1 MCTELKVLW
10 LYVRHLVAEVAKFC
24 TVVPYIFSIIVVDH
38 PSHPFTHMCAYQFIF
53 IEQEKPYN
61 SKADLSFQQCGCL
74 GWNLSHVTHVEP
86 RNQRQLIHS
95 WKICWP
101 LECIILHLLYLPVFF
116 FVRWN
121 DRVHGKTSEAFYIW
135 IEDPE
140 SNYMYHSELFIMT
153 RKQVSALSFPH
164 YVKNLHW
171 KVVGK
176 ISKCAFCP
184 HSFLHSNE
192 CNYTSCVTRV
202 WIVKLFGGI

>member
-38 PSHPFTHMCAYQFIF
+38 PSHPFTHVCTYQFIF

-95 WKICWP
+95 WKIC
-101 LECIILHLLYLPVFF
+101 
-116 FVRWN
+116 
-121 DRVHGKTSEAFYIW
+121 
-135 IEDPE
+135 
-140 SNYMYHSELFIMT
+140 
-153 RKQVSALSFPH
+153 
-164 YVKNLHW
+164 
-171 KVVGK
+171 
-176 ISKCAFCP
+176 
-184 HSFLHSNE
+184 
-192 CNYTSCVTRV
+192 
-202 WIVKLFGGI
+202 